1 MNNEMINPEHPYQ
14 LYTDNF
20 EDSVEELGGGKYSA
34 SYLSWS
40 ICWDRMKQ
48 LYPTARHEMVP
59 YTIGDKVYMG
69 CYAPDG
75 SLMVHC
81 KIFYET
87 PDGNEYVHNEYLA
100 VRDKRKNAI
109 ATPNSAEIENTYR
122 RALAKGVS
130 TLTGFGLSLW
140 TNEDISELKDPAVLA
155 DPVFLTGNKPM
166 PGMTT
171 IDQQTKLERYMSD
184 KHTTD
189 SDVKRIKQM
198 KKDKWI
204 KNTKAETELIIADI
218 NMGRQNSMEL
228 IKLKKIASKDIDN
241 CKALTDGQQKATKVV
256 LDGMT
261 THDEI
266 TALITKINN
275 MEVK

>member
-1 MNNEMINPEHPYQ
+1 MKEMINPEHPYQ

-20 EDSVEELGGGKYSA
+20 ENSVEELGTGAYSA
-34 SYLSWS
+34 AYLSWS
-40 ICWDRMKQ
+40 ICWDKMKQ

-100 VRDKRKNAI
+100 VRDKRKNAM

-140 TNEDISELKDPAVLA
+140 TNEDIKEIKNPPVLA
-155 DPVFLTGNKPM
+155 EPVFLTGNKPL

-171 IDQQTKLERYMSD
+171 IDQQVILERYMTD

-189 SDVKRIKQM
+189 ADVKRIKKM
-198 KKDKWI
+198 KKEKWI
-204 KNTKAETELIIADI
+204 TVSKAETELIIADI
-218 NMGRQNSMEL
+218 NIGRQNSMEL
-228 IKLKKIASKDIDN
+228 AKLKKIALKSIKDN
-241 CKALTDGQQKATKVV
+241 KALTGDQKKATEVALK
-256 LDGMT
+256 GMT
-261 THDEI
+261 THDQV
-266 TALITKINN
+266 TVLIEKVNN